1 MADYDATD
9 KYRFETQEEA
19 IEFAQRFNKAA
30 IVIKL
35 SQAQYSDKPFMVVL
49 QEWITGAKKHE

>member
-1 MADYDATD
+1 MADFDPTD

-19 IEFAQRFNKAA
+19 VEFAQRFEKPA

-49 QEWITGAKKHE
+49 QEWITGAKKHD